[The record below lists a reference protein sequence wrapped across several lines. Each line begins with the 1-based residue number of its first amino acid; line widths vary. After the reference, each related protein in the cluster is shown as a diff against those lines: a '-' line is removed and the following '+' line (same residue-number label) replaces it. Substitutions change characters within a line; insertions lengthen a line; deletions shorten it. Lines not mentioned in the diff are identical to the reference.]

1 MKYQFRHL
9 SLEYNIRPRCLKI
22 FISSS
27 VGTLWSALSNKK
39 VSVLCTL
46 TYSFHTRIYTYNT
59 YNHTLNVST
68 PCRYKQISKTV
79 QRHFAQQFAPRNVG
93 YVVGMYPLMRNV

>member
-68 PCRYKQISKTV
+68 PCINKYPRQYKDISHSNSP
-79 QRHFAQQFAPRNVG
+79 QE
-93 YVVGMYPLMRNV
+93 ML